1 MKLKR
6 LILKNFKNFESE
18 SVEFAEKNIISG
30 ENAAGKS
37 TYFDA
42 YAWLFFDTDSL
53 MKSAPEVRM
62 RGKEEPVSV
71 MAVIETEDGK
81 EIEFEK
87 VQKRTISEDGTEYK
101 DANTYFVNSV
111 KMTKRNFEEA
121 FPVKKDILLLCSFC
135 DGFIQKK
142 PDEMRK
148 ILLSGIS
155 AKPDEE
161 IADNE
166 ELSELLSKNT
176 VEEITAKA
184 KQKKKDCD
192 ENITKIDAE
201 IRVLRDQIKEKED
214 KDISEMELL
223 KKQLEKEI
231 DETVSLIEN
240 NSIMEEKYKTISDG
254 ILELKFQ
261 QNNLTMKEQD
271 LINKERNTTA
281 YEMSCIKDEIEKM
294 EKKIDSLKNNTSNI
308 TDEITAYKNEIR
320 VHREKWEALKSAEM
334 DENCLVCPTCG
345 RPYEEDEQ
353 EKKKEEFN
361 EGIKKSLL
369 EIEKYGKDA
378 KEAIEKLEQ
387 EIKENDESVNFAE
400 KTLSVLKE
408 KLCEKS
414 RELSKIPEKADISG
428 TPEYIR
434 IQNEISEK
442 EEAIKKYSSISG
454 KREQLRIK
462 ESDLRQQLVEAK
474 KYISD
479 ANTEKEEERIEE
491 LTKEKREVA
500 QTATDAQR
508 ILSLLTEFEVKKA
521 ESLQADVNKK
531 FSFVEWKLFERGK
544 AGTIK
549 NTCTP
554 MVDGFP
560 ITNTMSNKAK
570 RILGKIDIC
579 QSMQRKYGIKCPIFI
594 DDGESLDAN
603 NLKAALEMVENQ
615 VVIMVV
621 SDEKLKIKNDL

>member
-62 RGKEEPVSV
+62 IGKEEPVSV
-71 MAVIETEDGK
+71 IAVIETEDGK

-111 KMTKRNFEEA
+111 KMTKRNFEES

-161 IADNE
+161 ITDNE
-166 ELSELLSKNT
+166 ELSELLSQNT
-176 VEEITAKA
+176 IEEITAKE

-201 IRVLRDQIKEKED
+201 IRVLRNQIKEKED

-240 NSIMEEKYKTISDG
+240 NQSMEEKYKTISDG

-261 QNNLTMKEQD
+261 QNDLTRKEQER
-271 LINKERNTTA
+271 INKERNNTA
-281 YEMSCIKDEIEKM
+281 YEMSYLEDEIEKM
-294 EKKIDSLKNNTSNI
+294 EKKIDSLKNNTSNK
-308 TDEITAYKNEIR
+308 TDEIEAYKNEIQS
-320 VHREKWEALKSAEM
+320 HREKWETLKSAEM

-353 EKKKEEFN
+353 EKKKAEFN

-378 KEAIEKLEQ
+378 KESIEKLEQ
-387 EIKENDESVNFAE
+387 EIKENNDAANVAA
-400 KTLSVLKE
+400 KTISVLKE

-442 EEAIKKYSSISG
+442 EEALKKYSSISG

-500 QTATDAQR
+500 QIATDAQR

-594 DDGESLDAN
+594 DDGESLDTN
-603 NLKAALEMVENQ
+603 NLKAALETIENQ

-621 SDEKLKIKNDL
+621 SNEKLKIKNDL

>member
-18 SVEFAEKNIISG
+18 SVDFKEKNIISG

-62 RGKEEPVSV
+62 IGKEDPVSV
-71 MAVIETEDGK
+71 IAVIETEDGK
-81 EIEFEK
+81 ELEFEK
-87 VQKRTISEDGTEYK
+87 VQKRTVSEDGTEYK
-101 DANTYFVNSV
+101 DANTYFINSIR
-111 KMTKRNFEEA
+111 MTKKSFEEK

-155 AKPDEE
+155 AKTDEE

-176 VEEITAKA
+176 VEEITAK
-184 KQKKKDCD
+184 KKREKKDCD

-201 IRVLRDQIKEKED
+201 IRVLRDQIKEKEN

-240 NSIMEEKYKTISDG
+240 NSNMEEKYKTISDG

-261 QNNLTMKEQD
+261 QNDLTMKEQER
-271 LINKERNTTA
+271 INKERNNTA
-281 YEMSCIKDEIEKM
+281 YEMSYLEDEIKKM
-294 EKKIDSLKNNTSNI
+294 EKKIDSLKNNTSNK
-308 TDEITAYKNEIR
+308 TDEITAYKNEIKS
-320 VHREKWEALKSAEM
+320 HREKWETLKTAEM

-353 EKKKEEFN
+353 EKKKAEFN
-361 EGIKKSLL
+361 DGIKKSLF

-378 KEAIEKLEQ
+378 KESIEKLEQ
-387 EIKENDESVNFAE
+387 EIKEIDESVNSAE

-414 RELSKIPEKADISG
+414 RKLSKIPEKADISG

-442 EEAIKKYSSISG
+442 EEALKKYSSVSG

-479 ANTEKEEERIEE
+479 ANTEKEEARIED
-491 LTKEKREVA
+491 LAKEKREVA
-500 QTATDAQR
+500 QNSADAER
-508 ILSLLTEFEVKKA
+508 ILSLLAEFEVKKA

-594 DDGESLDAN
+594 DDGESLDTN
-603 NLKAALEMVENQ
+603 NLKAALEMVDNQ

>member
-53 MKSAPEVRM
+53 LKSAPEVRM
-62 RGKEEPVSV
+62 IGKEEPVSV
-71 MAVIETEDGK
+71 IAVIETEDGK

-87 VQKRTISEDGTEYK
+87 VQKRTISEDGTECK

-161 IADNE
+161 ITENE
-166 ELSELLSKNT
+166 ELSGLLSKKT
-176 VEEITAKA
+176 VEEIKAKA

-240 NSIMEEKYKTISDG
+240 NQSMEEKYKTISDG

-261 QNNLTMKEQD
+261 QNDLTRKEQER
-271 LINKERNTTA
+271 INKERNNTA
-281 YEMSCIKDEIEKM
+281 YEMSYLEDEIEKM
-294 EKKIDSLKNNTSNI
+294 EKKIDSLKNNTSNK
-308 TDEITAYKNEIR
+308 TDEITAYKNEIQS
-320 VHREKWEALKSAEM
+320 HREKWETLKTAEM

-345 RPYEEDEQ
+345 RPYEEDQQ
-353 EKKKEEFN
+353 EKKKAEFN

-378 KEAIEKLEQ
+378 KESIEKLEQ
-387 EIKENDESVNFAE
+387 EIKENNDIANVAA

-434 IQNEISEK
+434 IQNEIPEK
-442 EEAIKKYSSISG
+442 EEALKKYSSISG

-508 ILSLLTEFEVKKA
+508 ILSLLTEFEVKNA

-554 MVDGFP
+554 MVEGFP

-621 SDEKLKIKNDL
+621 SNEKLKIKNDL

>member
-87 VQKRTISEDGTEYK
+87 VQKRTVSEDGTEYK
-101 DANTYFVNSV
+101 DANTYFVNGV

-155 AKPDEE
+155 AQPDEE
-161 IADNE
+161 IAENE
-166 ELSELLSKNT
+166 ELSGLLSKNT

-231 DETVSLIEN
+231 DETVSLIES
-240 NSIMEEKYKTISDG
+240 NSSMEEKYKTISDG
-254 ILELKFQ
+254 ILELKFK

-271 LINKERNTTA
+271 RINKERNTTA

-334 DENCLVCPTCG
+334 DENCLV
-345 RPYEEDEQ
+345 
-353 EKKKEEFN
+353 
-361 EGIKKSLL
+361 
-369 EIEKYGKDA
+369 
-378 KEAIEKLEQ
+378 
-387 EIKENDESVNFAE
+387 
-400 KTLSVLKE
+400 
-408 KLCEKS
+408 
-414 RELSKIPEKADISG
+414 
-428 TPEYIR
+428 
-434 IQNEISEK
+434 
-442 EEAIKKYSSISG
+442 
-454 KREQLRIK
+454 
-462 ESDLRQQLVEAK
+462 
-474 KYISD
+474 
-479 ANTEKEEERIEE
+479 
-491 LTKEKREVA
+491 
-500 QTATDAQR
+500 
-508 ILSLLTEFEVKKA
+508 
-521 ESLQADVNKK
+521 
-531 FSFVEWKLFERGK
+531 
-544 AGTIK
+544 
-549 NTCTP
+549 
-554 MVDGFP
+554 
-560 ITNTMSNKAK
+560 
-570 RILGKIDIC
+570 
-579 QSMQRKYGIKCPIFI
+579 
-594 DDGESLDAN
+594 
-603 NLKAALEMVENQ
+603 
-615 VVIMVV
+615 
-621 SDEKLKIKNDL
+621 